1 MRVSNYIQ
9 YMNEIKNIHEA
20 GPNGDVSWM
29 GTDGSGKK
37 WEDYDTIKCPD
48 GQVIDM
54 NKLLD
59 EQQRAKA
66 ALVHLMPFMGAF
78 ASKLRPIYTFRVKT
92 QATDGYNLFIN
103 PQFTYNLDLTGKV
116 FVMAH
121 EIFHCVLNHMRRG
134 AAHDPER
141 SNIAADYEVNWTIAS
156 LDLISPATIK
166 KLNALYDEKYKG
178 WGYEKI
184 YDANPQGP
192 TEPMSNSDKSKD
204 AQKNQQGQQQDG
216 QSGGSGQKQNQQY
229 SDDYKAGWNKAMEDY
244 KAGKLKL

>member
-1 MRVSNYIQ
+1 
-9 YMNEIKNIHEA
+9 MNETNKINEA
-20 GPNGDVSWM
+20 GPNGNVSWM
-29 GTDGSGKK
+29 GTDGKGKR

-66 ALVHLMPFMGAF
+66 ALVHIIPFFGGF
-78 ASKLRPIYTFRVKT
+78 INRLRMIYTFRVKT
-92 QATDGYNLFIN
+92 QATDGYNLFVN

-121 EIFHCVLNHMRRG
+121 EIMHCVLNHMRRG
-134 AAHDPER
+134 KSHDHEK
-141 SNIAADYEVNWTIAS
+141 SNVAADYEVNCWINDIGLIQASTIE
-156 LDLISPATIK
+156 
-166 KLNALYDEKYKG
+166 KLGALYDKKYSG

-184 YDANPQGP
+184 YADNPSATGNG
-192 TEPMSNSDKSKD
+192 TMDNSGESKD
-204 AQKNQQGQQQDG
+204 AQKNQQGQQSQG
-216 QSGGSGQKQNQQY
+216 SGSGQGGQKQSQKQNY
-229 SDDYKAGWNKAMEDY
+229 SADYKAGWNQAMADY

>member
-1 MRVSNYIQ
+1 MSINKRIN
-9 YMNEIKNIHEA
+9 EA
-20 GPNGDVSWM
+20 GPNGNVSWM

-37 WEDYDTIKCPD
+37 WEDYDTIKCPN

-134 AAHDPER
+134 ASHDPER
-141 SNIAADYEVNWTIAS
+141 SNIAADYEVNATIAD
-156 LDLISPATIK
+156 LDLITPATIQK
-166 KLNALYDEKYKG
+166 IGALYDAKYKD

-184 YDANPQGP
+184 YDANPPGP
-192 TEPMSNSDKSKD
+192 KEPMANDKAGKD
-204 AQKNQQGQQQDG
+204 QQKQQ
-216 QSGGSGQKQNQQY
+216 SGSGQDQQSGSGQNQKQNY
-229 SDDYKAGWNKAMEDY
+229 SEEYKAGWNKAMEDY
-244 KAGKLKL
+244 KNGKIKL